1 MQVVQGIGGRFRRQR
16 LAFVALLALLLQ
28 TFAPLSPMPAMRITT
43 GESLVLALSDLC
55 RPGEPMPDKGK
66 GGTGHGIPCQICLTL
81 AVTGH
86 YLAPSP
92 PPLVPPVVTGHA
104 AWQQPRLDSPAF
116 AHAVG
121 VQPRG
126 PPTLI

>member
-1 MQVVQGIGGRFRRQR
+1 M
-16 LAFVALLALLLQ
+16 ALLALLFQ
-28 TFAPLSPMPAMRITT
+28 TIAPLSPMPAMPITT
-43 GESLVLALSDLC
+43 AESLVFALADLC

-66 GGTGHGIPCQICLTL
+66 DGPGHGIPCQICLTL
-81 AVTGH
+81 AVAGH

-92 PPLVPPVVTGHA
+92 PPLVPPAVSA
-104 AWQQPRLDSPAF
+104 LASWRLMPPEAPTF

-126 PPTLI
+126 PPRPI